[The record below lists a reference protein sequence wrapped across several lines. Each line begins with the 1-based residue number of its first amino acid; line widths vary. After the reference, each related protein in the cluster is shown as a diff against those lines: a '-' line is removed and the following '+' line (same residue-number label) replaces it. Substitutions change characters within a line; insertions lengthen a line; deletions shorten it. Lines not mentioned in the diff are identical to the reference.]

1 MLPALVNIFVTQTN
15 SRARWKYGEAYLNP
29 NPIRGVLFPRSM
41 DNLDLHQASHILVE
55 LTHQKVHI
63 KQEIELP
70 AFSDHG
76 IPKDIFQPNCIDI
89 VA

>member
-1 MLPALVNIFVTQTN
+1 
-15 SRARWKYGEAYLNP
+15 
-29 NPIRGVLFPRSM
+29 M